1 MGIYIVWDHTYRSC
15 LHAAQR
21 RKAELAKHA
30 WMELEEGD
38 ETEGGDGKTQTE
50 GGDGKTQTE
59 QLQKKDDNESG
70 QQATADRRR
79 AALAASAR
87 IGVQAA
93 DFSLLLGL

>member
-38 ETEGGDGKTQTE
+38 ETED
-50 GGDGKTQTE
+50 GDGKTQTE

>member
-1 MGIYIVWDHTYRSC
+1 MVWDHTYRSC

-38 ETEGGDGKTQTE
+38 ETED
-50 GGDGKTQTE
+50 GDGKTQTE